1 MNLSDIDVNFDFTS
15 DTPRYWDETVA
26 PKPDP
31 DSRSPMMR
39 KYHQLLWSKPL
50 PNGEVLELEDG
61 RSKFYLKWKD
71 FYFGSDSII
80 VSFRYKNNQKLINEV
95 AKSLQ
100 DYNKWLEDYLREA
113 YTIGGEMLF
122 PSHKG
127 GINQS
132 RGCNSQIR
140 DRWDLTMECIRRHF
154 SAQESP
160 LTEVMAKNKAFFDL
174 FVDFKGF
181 VDFFFLQDCVSED
194 YKEVKMWF
202 TPLYDS
208 TVIPDSV
215 DSYMKYIDAE
225 MEFLRKRNKRIEKYA
240 KGA

>member
-1 MNLSDIDVNFDFTS
+1 MKLSDIDVNFDFTS
-15 DTPRYWDETVA
+15 DTPRYWDDSVV

-50 PNGEVLELEDG
+50 PNGEFMELMDG
-61 RSKFYLKWKD
+61 RSQFYLKWRD
-71 FYFGSDSII
+71 LCFGSDSII
-80 VSFRYKNNQKLINEV
+80 VSFRYRNNQKLINEV
-95 AKSLQ
+95 AKSLP
-100 DYNKWLEDYLREA
+100 DYDKWLEDYLREA
-113 YTIGGEMLF
+113 YTIGGEMIF

-132 RGCNSQIR
+132 RGCNPQIR
-140 DRWDLTMECIRRHF
+140 DRWDLTMECIRRYY
-154 SAQESP
+154 SAEESP
-160 LTEVMAKNKAFFDL
+160 LTDVLAKNKAFFDL

-208 TVIPDSV
+208 KVIPDSI
-215 DSYMKYIDAE
+215 DSYLKYIDAE
-225 MEFLRKRNKRIEKYA
+225 MEFLRKRNNRIEKYA

>member
-1 MNLSDIDVNFDFTS
+1 MTLSDIDVNFDFTT
-15 DTPRYWDETVA
+15 DTPQYWDETVA
-26 PKPDP
+26 TKPDP

-50 PNGEVLELEDG
+50 PNGEVMKLEDG

-95 AKSLQ
+95 AQSLP
-100 DYNKWLEDYLREA
+100 DYSKWLEDYLREA
-113 YTIGGEMLF
+113 YTIGGEMIF

-140 DRWDLTMECIRRHF
+140 DRWDLTMECIRRHY
-154 SAQESP
+154 SALESP
-160 LTEVMAKNKAFFDL
+160 LTEVMTKNKAFFDL

-202 TPLYDS
+202 APLYES
-208 TVIPDSV
+208 KVIPDSV

-225 MEFLRKRNKRIEKYA
+225 MEFLRKRNKRIENYA